1 MQRLGRILAA
11 VALLAVAGCAELY
24 SGRPTAEPPPIV
36 YGPATERQVERALQ
50 RYSALIVAMDADGVA
65 AMYAP
70 DGVWERQSGPL
81 RGRRAIRD
89 ALAETGG
96 VRVMSNDMKMSY
108 LSYNGPAV
116 VQSGDITQSSR
127 LPDGKIVTAEGR
139 FEATWVRGAN
149 GEWWIRR
156 MVIQPAK

>member
-1 MQRLGRILAA
+1 MRFVGRILAI
-11 VALLAVAGCAELY
+11 VALLAVAGCAELL
-24 SGRPTAEPPPIV
+24 GDRRAPAPPPIT

-50 RYSALIVAMDADGVA
+50 RYSQLIVAMDADGVA

-70 DGVWERQSGPL
+70 DGVWERPSGPL

-96 VRVMSNDMKMSY
+96 VRVVSNEMRMSY

-116 VQSGDITQSSR
+116 VQSGDVTQTSR
-127 LPDGKIVTAEGR
+127 LPNGQVVSASGR